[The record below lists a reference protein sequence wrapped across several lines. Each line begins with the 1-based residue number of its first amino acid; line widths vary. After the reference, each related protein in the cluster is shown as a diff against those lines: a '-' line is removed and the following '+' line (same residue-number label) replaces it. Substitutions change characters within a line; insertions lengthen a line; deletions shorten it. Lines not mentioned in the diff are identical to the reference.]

1 MGSDRV
7 VTWQLAPVNLYET
20 FSRQQSLGCT
30 SERYSAPH
38 TGFGREGRVGRSG
51 GRVGRTGSVGRW
63 GSVGMERSVHGCGG
77 VEGGGGVEDDAG
89 HWHVCVSTV
98 QLVAP
103 MSRRPGIGKL
113 SFRRVFRLC
122 LAPLVLSERRDVD
135 ELELDEPDELLD
147 VAVDDMHGQPSA
159 HEP

>member
-77 VEGGGGVEDDAG
+77 VEGGNGGDGDDGVEGGSIGGAG
-89 HWHVCVSTV
+89 GEAGGGLFRMRQT
-98 QLVAP
+98 
-103 MSRRPGIGKL
+103 RRY
-113 SFRRVFRLC
+113 
-122 LAPLVLSERRDVD
+122 
-135 ELELDEPDELLD
+135 ELLD
-147 VAVDDMHGQPSA
+147 GSTVSA
-159 HEP
+159 